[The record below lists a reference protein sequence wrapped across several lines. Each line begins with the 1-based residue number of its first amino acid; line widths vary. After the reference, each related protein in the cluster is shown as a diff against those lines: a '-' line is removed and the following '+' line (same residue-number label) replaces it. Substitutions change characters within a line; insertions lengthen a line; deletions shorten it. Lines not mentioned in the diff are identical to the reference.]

1 MEMPVDDQFTLK
13 TEVEIEDHEE
23 LFEDND
29 YHSEETLG
37 YSKDEEK
44 LVVFSEMKDNF
55 SHKCEYK
62 EKLLEDVGVVLFAA
76 INFLKPQ
83 GNNYF
88 K

>member
-1 MEMPVDDQFTLK
+1 MPVDDQFTLK

-23 LFEDND
+23 LFEDYD

-44 LVVFSEMKDNF
+44 PVVFSEMKDDF
-55 SHKCEYK
+55 SLKCEYK
-62 EKLLEDVGVVLFAA
+62 ERLLEDVGVVLFVA